1 MALPVVISR
10 ENSIR
15 VQVSKYICNGKMINA
30 NTTKPCTHKKGAVN
44 TAYRMRFGRPAPA
57 STWPAQTALST
68 RLPIDHGSSIQ
79 VALSIDR
86 YAHRV
91 SLVLPRAG
99 RTTFLRQV
107 GRPSRSITSTTP
119 CAPLKYNTNR
129 SAAFVCPF
137 RVSARASLPTRPG
150 HTKAAP
156 TPRAGQPA
164 RKATRKVR
172 CLFLRADDLPVASYR
187 RPRSNR
193 RTPPSHLTMRFAN
206 YKPERGV
213 HSDRCEARSSLI
225 SPRSDSTPLHHS
237 APGTG
242 AQTATLRLVME
253 PAEKGQG
260 PRQGYASR
268 PSVFLL
274 TPYGPTALQRSV
286 RIAAYCSF
294 TGQ

>member
-1 MALPVVISR
+1 M
-10 ENSIR
+10 
-15 VQVSKYICNGKMINA
+15 
-30 NTTKPCTHKKGAVN
+30 N
-44 TAYRMRFGRPAPA
+44 TAYRMRFGRPATA

-119 CAPLKYNTNR
+119 CAPQYNTNR

-137 RVSARASLPTRPG
+137 RVSARSSLPTRPG

-156 TPRAGQPA
+156 AHRAGQPA

-193 RTPPSHLTMRFAN
+193 RTPPSHLTMRFAK

-213 HSDRCEARSSLI
+213 QSDRCEARSSLI

-253 PAEKGQG
+253 PAEKGQV
-260 PRQGYASR
+260 PRQGYATR

-274 TPYGPTALQRSV
+274 SFHRPYRYALSRHL
-286 RIAAYCSF
+286 RRKRPGAAPGLRGLRTLY
-294 TGQ
+294 